1 MPDGKKVDAA
11 ASRMMKNVGKLSV
24 LTMVSRVLG
33 LVREM
38 TKAALLGTGI
48 LSDAFAV
55 SFVIPN
61 FMRRLFAEGSV
72 TVAFIPTFKGYL
84 HAGDEKATKEFLSA
98 TLTVLT
104 LLVGCVV
111 ALGIAL
117 APWIVRAFG
126 SDPAETTILTRIMFP
141 FLALVS
147 VAALL
152 QGILNSIGVFTP
164 SGMAPIL
171 FNLCFIGVP
180 WLIGGVSGNA
190 ARAMAV
196 SVVVGGFA
204 QAACQVPAVMK
215 AGYRFGFIP
224 LGRAFANPGM
234 RKVMALVAP
243 TIVGMAA
250 YQINDIVST
259 ALASR
264 AGIGVASSLQ
274 YSLRLQELILGVF
287 AVATSTVLLPELAD
301 AARKLDWEVFAR
313 RLTRA
318 MESMVLATIPVAVF
332 SMITGS
338 DIVTL
343 LFKAR
348 QFGDESVRMTTSVF
362 FWHQTG
368 LLFIALNRVIAP
380 AFYARSDTKTPTYAG
395 IISFIVNILVAF
407 LLVGVL
413 KGPGI
418 AIALSV
424 ASLANTA
431 ILSRS
436 LLRSGVRGLPAAFG
450 ATFAYSGKI
459 LACSLAAGLPVLLLR
474 PLLLSVF
481 SGGASRLIYAG
492 IPFLAET
499 SLFLSLMAGILIITR
514 DPVAGEFAKA
524 FSRRRTGS

>member
-1 MPDGKKVDAA
+1 MPDERKNDAA
-11 ASRMMKNVGKLSV
+11 ASRMMRNAGKLSA
-24 LTMVSRVLG
+24 LTMISRVLG
-33 LVREM
+33 LIREM
-38 TKAALLGTGI
+38 TKAALLGTGS
-48 LSDAFAV
+48 LSDSFAV

-84 HAGDEKATKEFLSA
+84 HANDDKATKEFLSA

-111 ALGIAL
+111 AVGIAL
-117 APWIVRAFG
+117 APWIVKAFG
-126 SDPAETTILTRIMFP
+126 SDPAETIILTRIMFP

-171 FNLCFIGVP
+171 FNLCFIVIP
-180 WLIGGVSGNA
+180 WLIGGISGNP

-196 SVVVGGFA
+196 SVLVGGFV
-204 QAACQVPAVMK
+204 QAACQVPSVIR

-264 AGIGVASSLQ
+264 AGTGVASSLQ

-287 AVATSTVLLPELAD
+287 AVAASTVLLPELAD
-301 AARKLDWEVFAR
+301 AARKLDWDIFSR
-313 RLTRA
+313 RLGHA
-318 MESMVLATIPVAVF
+318 MESMVLATVPVAVF
-332 SMITGS
+332 SIIAGS

-348 QFGDESVRMTTSVF
+348 QFGDDSVRMTTSVF

-380 AFYARSDTKTPTYAG
+380 AFYARSDTRTPTYAG
-395 IISFIVNILVAF
+395 IISFVVNILVAF

-413 KGPGI
+413 KGPGL

-431 ILSRS
+431 MLSWS
-436 LLRSGVRGLPAAFG
+436 LLRSGVRGLKTAFG
-450 ATFAYSGKI
+450 RTFAYSGRI
-459 LACSLAAGLPVLLLR
+459 LLLSLAAGIPVFLLR
-474 PLLLSVF
+474 PHLLPVF
-481 SGGASRLIYAG
+481 ASSPSRLIYAG
-492 IPFLAET
+492 MPFLVET
-499 SLFLSLMAGILIITR
+499 CLFLSLMAGALFLAR
-514 DPVAGEFAKA
+514 DPVAGEIWNAVA
-524 FSRRRTGS
+524 RRRKRG

>member
-1 MPDGKKVDAA
+1 MSDEKKNDTA
-11 ASRMMKNVGKLSV
+11 ASRMMRNAGKLSV
-24 LTMVSRVLG
+24 LTMISRVLG

-38 TKAALLGTGI
+38 TKAALLGTGP

-84 HAGDEKATKEFLSA
+84 HANDEKATNEFLSA

-104 LLVGCVV
+104 VLVGCVV

-126 SDPAETTILTRIMFP
+126 SDPAETTVLTRIMFP

-171 FNLCFIGVP
+171 FNVCFIGVP
-180 WLIGGVSGNA
+180 WLIGGLAGNP

-196 SVVVGGFA
+196 AVVVGGVA
-204 QAACQVPAVMK
+204 QAVCQLPAVLRT
-215 AGYRFGFIP
+215 GYRFGFMP
-224 LGRAFANPGM
+224 LGKAFRNPGM
-234 RKVMALVAP
+234 RKVMSLVAP

-264 AGIGVASSLQ
+264 AGTGVASSLQ

-301 AARKLDWEVFAR
+301 AARKLDWDTFSE
-313 RLTRA
+313 RLGHA

-332 SMITGS
+332 SMITGR

-348 QFGDESVRMTTSVF
+348 EFGDESVRMTASVF

-368 LLFIALNRVIAP
+368 LLFIAMNRVIAP

-395 IISFIVNILVAF
+395 IISFIVNILVAL
-407 LLVGVL
+407 LLVGLL

-431 ILSRS
+431 MLSWA
-436 LLRSGVRGLPAAFG
+436 LLRSGVHGLKSAFG
-450 ATFAYSGKI
+450 KTLGYSGKI
-459 LACSLAAGLPVLLLR
+459 LLYSLVGAAPILLIR
-474 PLLLSVF
+474 PLFLSAF
-481 SGGASRLIYAG
+481 SASRSRLIYAG
-492 IPFLAET
+492 MPFLAET
-499 SLFLSLMAGILIITR
+499 IVFLALMAGILFLTK
-514 DPVAGEFAKA
+514 DPVAASIVRAFA
-524 FSRRRTGS
+524 RRKKRK